1 MTEYTTFTK
10 LDDSEEKLYTSKY
23 KVYSAIEADKRFK
36 DSIWESYVFKDRKV
50 RVIGCIHIY
59 SKLFPMEVVVLDEEG
74 NQRRYFVEEFEK
86 LYTRV
91 GKCKYTSKQLEDMR
105 LEIEND

>member
-36 DSIWESYVFKDRKV
+36 DSI
-50 RVIGCIHIY
+50 
-59 SKLFPMEVVVLDEEG
+59 
-74 NQRRYFVEEFEK
+74 
-86 LYTRV
+86 
-91 GKCKYTSKQLEDMR
+91 
-105 LEIEND
+105 